1 VRRALV
7 LATALAATLPA
18 ATLAGPDPVNQPLA
32 DGCQRT
38 PAGLL
43 TFSSPEWARVGGKQT
58 TDATRV
64 VEGTTTLTHTAD
76 EDLPESHTS
85 YDLDS
90 DVVPDPS
97 YIDLLGG
104 SPTARNGNFADDANK
119 GKLHVEWESRALPAY
134 TWPTEG
140 DRVKL
145 WGQWVW
151 DCGHWGEGIE
161 TDQQNPEGSL
171 VGTGDYFLPG
181 QVEGDPPPT
190 LRGEQTELHPLE
202 AVVVTRKHPWA
213 ASGGESQTDA
223 FISSDGT
230 HAYAE
235 ERCAHDLTPPAGLPT
250 YGPDFTACANTA
262 ANEQQPVRGR
272 AYDFVVPAPP
282 QPSPGAQLRYREI
295 TRVEKSA
302 ASEQVTEA
310 ADGLHVHVRMP
321 DVAGPLA
328 YGATFLVGWSEPPA
342 GAAAA
347 HLRLTL
353 RSVTVVKSLD
363 PNPDRF
369 HQTGPPPGEY
379 NLYLDANGFWSFVG
393 GRGPTAPSDDSW
405 APGLGAVTDGQV
417 VPVNHAVD
425 FFVPPGAP
433 VRLAFSGREC
443 DLPKMDPCVVNAE
456 VSDGN
461 DHPGQA
467 IAQFPSA
474 AAAVGAHVLDSD
486 THDYHV
492 DYTVERLPD
501 APSGG
506 GGSGG
511 SGGGGGGSGGGGGAQ
526 ASPPG
531 SSGVPSS
538 APGGDLGGGGTV
550 AVPPRCTD
558 LLAPV
563 SHFAKPHGVT
573 VSRKRVL
580 TVRGSASDRGCAHR
594 LARVTVAVAK
604 RSEGGRC
611 RYLQADGRLGA
622 RGSCRHATY
631 VSARGTTHWLL
642 RVARRVPPGTYVVR
656 SRAIDAAGNVERK
669 QRLRGRARNFV
680 TVRVR

>member
-1 VRRALV
+1 VTAAAL
-7 LATALAATLPA
+7 LPA
-18 ATLAGPDPVNQPLA
+18 AAAQAGPDPVNQPLA

-43 TFSSPEWARVGGKQT
+43 TFSSPEWAWVGGKQT

-64 VEGTTTLTHTAD
+64 VEGTTTLSHTAD

-85 YDLDS
+85 YDFDT
-90 DVVPDPS
+90 DVVPDPA
-97 YIDLLGG
+97 YIDLLSG
-104 SPTARNGNFADDANK
+104 SPTSRNGNFADDADK

-134 TWPTEG
+134 AWPTEG
-140 DRVKL
+140 DRVKM
-145 WGQWVW
+145 WGQWAW

-171 VGTGDYFLPG
+171 VGTGDYLLPG

-190 LRGEQTELHPLE
+190 LRGEQTELHPLQ
-202 AVVVTRKHPWA
+202 AVVVSRAHPWVA
-213 ASGGESQTDA
+213 AGGESQTDA

-230 HAYAE
+230 HAFAE
-235 ERCAHDLTPPAGLPT
+235 ERCAHDIAPPGGLPT
-250 YGPDFTACANTA
+250 YGPDFTACANSG

-272 AYDFVVPAPP
+272 SYDFVVPAPP
-282 QPSPGAQLRYREI
+282 RPSSTAQLSYREI
-295 TRVEKSA
+295 VRVEKSA

-310 ADGLHVHVRMP
+310 SDGLHVRVRMP
-321 DVAGPLA
+321 DSAGPLA

-342 GAAAA
+342 AAALPA

-369 HQTGPPPGEY
+369 RQTGPPPGEY

-405 APGLGAVTDGQV
+405 APALGAVSDGQV
-417 VPVNHAVD
+417 VPVNHAID
-425 FFVPPGAP
+425 FFVPAGAP
-433 VRLAFSGREC
+433 VRIAFSGREC

-474 AAAVGAHVLDSD
+474 AAAVGAHLLDSD
-486 THDYHV
+486 THDYRV
-492 DYTVERLPD
+492 DYSVERLP
-501 APSGG
+501 
-506 GGSGG
+506 
-511 SGGGGGGSGGGGGAQ
+511 GGA
-526 ASPPG
+526 ASAPG

-538 APGGDLGGGGTV
+538 APGGNLGGGGTV
-550 AVPPRCTD
+550 ATPPRCKDTT
-558 LLAPV
+558 APV
-563 SHFAKPHGVT
+563 STFARPAVRI
-573 VSRKRVL
+573 SRTRVL
-580 TVRGSASDRGCAHR
+580 TVRGTASDRGCSHR
-594 LARVTVAVAK
+594 VARVTVAIA
-604 RSEGGRC
+604 RRAGQGRC
-611 RYLQADGRLGA
+611 RYVQASGRLGR
-622 RGSCRHATY
+622 RGSCRHTTY
-631 VSARGTTHWLL
+631 ASARGTKHWTL

-656 SRAIDAAGNVERK
+656 SRAIDAAGNVEHK
-669 QRLRGRARNFV
+669 HRLHGRARNFV
-680 TVRVR
+680 VVAVR